1 MFLIYFDVPDVK
13 KQARKSAI
21 KRGKNMPPKCKFTK
35 EQIIE
40 AALALTREQ
49 GIEAVTARSVAARLS
64 SSPKVIFSLFH
75 NMEELQA
82 EVLRA
87 AQALY
92 KRRIEEG
99 MSGGEYPPYKGSGMA
114 YVQFA
119 KEEKQ
124 LFRLLFMRDRSAETV
139 GEDRESVRPQ
149 IELIEKNLG
158 LDEDTAYL
166 FHLEMWLYV
175 HGIAATIATSYS
187 DWDTALVSRML
198 TDGFLGLK
206 HRYESAKEQAR
217 KEGE

>member
-1 MFLIYFDVPDVK
+1 
-13 KQARKSAI
+13 
-21 KRGKNMPPKCKFTK
+21 MPPKCKFTK

-40 AALALTREQ
+40 AALALTQEQ

-64 SSPKVIFSLFH
+64 SSPKVIFSLFR
-75 NMEELQA
+75 NMEEVQA
-82 EVLRA
+82 GVLRA

-92 KRRIEEG
+92 ERRIEEG

-119 KEEKQ
+119 RDEKR

-149 IELIEKNLG
+149 MELIKQNLG

-175 HGIAATIATSYS
+175 HGIAVTIATSYI

-206 HRYESAKEQAR
+206 HRYESAKEEAG